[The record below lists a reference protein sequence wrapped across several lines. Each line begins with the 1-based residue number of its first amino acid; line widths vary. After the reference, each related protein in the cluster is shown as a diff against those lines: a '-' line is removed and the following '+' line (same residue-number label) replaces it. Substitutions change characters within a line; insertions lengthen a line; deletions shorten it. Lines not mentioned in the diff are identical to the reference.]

1 MPQQRWPWAM
11 PLKSSPARVPPRLGR
26 VTKQISAQDTVS
38 QKAHEYSE
46 QVTQQAG
53 AASHKAGE
61 MKDTAAD
68 QLSHGY
74 KKVAHKAQ
82 ELKDSAA

>member
-1 MPQQRWPWAM
+1 
-11 PLKSSPARVPPRLGR
+11 
-26 VTKQISAQDTVS
+26 VS